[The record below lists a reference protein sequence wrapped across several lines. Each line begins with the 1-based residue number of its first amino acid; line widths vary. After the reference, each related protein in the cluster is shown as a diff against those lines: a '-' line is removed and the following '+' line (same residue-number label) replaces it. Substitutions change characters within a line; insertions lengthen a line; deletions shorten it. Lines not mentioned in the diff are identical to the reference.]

1 MKKYAI
7 VRENV
12 EYGYIED
19 NHVFIKRW
27 HEDYELKGGRFKTPN
42 FAKEGRSFQNYVV
55 DLPNK
60 TMTRE
65 EDGTVF
71 DLIEIEQI

>member
-27 HEDYELKGGRFKTPN
+27 HEDYELEDGRFKTPHV
-42 FAKEGRSFQNYVV
+42 AKEGRSFQSYVV
-55 DLPNK
+55 DLSNK

>member
-7 VRENV
+7 VRAGV

-27 HEDYELKGGRFKTPN
+27 NEDYELKGGRFKTPH
-42 FAKEGRSFQNYVV
+42 FAKEGRSPQNYVV

-60 TMTRE
+60 TMTRV